1 MSGPVPSFSS
11 APCAVWDMVSQV
23 SMLYM
28 LLSLCMGWTLSRGR
42 KPQSRPLQ
50 WERSPASTAVAVGV
64 VVTQVRSITLCL
76 L

>member
-1 MSGPVPSFSS
+1 
-11 APCAVWDMVSQV
+11 MVSQV

-50 WERSPASTAVAVGV
+50 WERSPASTALAVGG
-64 VVTQVRSITLCL
+64 VVTQVSLQVAASGAETARGPDL
-76 L
+76 